1 MNKIIDFLIII
12 VLIISFDSQLHETTR
27 VSFIY
32 NYDGYP
38 ISSI

>member
-12 VLIISFDSQLHETTR
+12 VLIISFDLQLHETIW